1 MNTIDFMYAQFKAHG
16 YRVTPQRRAIL
27 QVLDA
32 ERCHPTAEQIYAQVK
47 LAMPDMSPATVYNT
61 VRELVKMGVLLELDL
76 GTGERHYD
84 VCTSP
89 HAHLLCVQCGR
100 IEDVFLDSYA
110 TLSPEQSQGFQVLDT
125 RITFRGHCP
134 DCALSN

>member
-32 ERCHPTAEQIYAQVK
+32 ERCHPTAEQIYAQVQ

-61 VRELVKMGVLLELDL
+61 VRIDL

-84 VCTSP
+84 VCTLP

-125 RITFRGHCP
+125 RITFRGYCP